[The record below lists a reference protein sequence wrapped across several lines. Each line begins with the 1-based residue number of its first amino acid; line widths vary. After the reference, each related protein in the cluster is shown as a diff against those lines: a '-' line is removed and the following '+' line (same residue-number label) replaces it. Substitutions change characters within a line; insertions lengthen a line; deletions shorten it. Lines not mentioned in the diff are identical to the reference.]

1 LLAGGGIEAPARGK
15 RAAGHRTGEDGLL
28 TRTRVLLAAAGVA
41 ALLAGAGLT
50 RAIAGPPDT
59 RTISLRNIHTDE
71 TLTVEYMRR
80 GQHVAEAMKQINW
93 IMRDWRKDETTRI
106 DPELIDLL
114 WEVHS
119 ELGSKAPINII
130 SAFRSRATNDML
142 RKTVGGQAAESRHI
156 LGQAADVQFPDI
168 PLKQLRYS
176 ALIRERGGVGYYP
189 TSGTPF
195 VHIDTDRVR
204 SWPRLPRH
212 ELALLFRNG
221 TTKHLPTDGEPITP
235 EDVKK
240 ARQGHA
246 ELAQEMAEYHAL
258 RQRPRDTTLVASA
271 GTPRPQ
277 PAARAPQAS
286 SSVAM
291 LAPPPPKLVSEPRP
305 AERPSASDRRELAAL
320 ASMAAMPQLV
330 SGPTPAVRPRPVAT
344 TAMPP
349 GATAAEPT
357 LQLASLGGDSAQ
369 PGAAPA
375 AEPRIDGRFDWGS
388 AWLQAPAYDEEH
400 PDEDSYR
407 PFPITPFLTDN
418 ASPDN
423 RSFTGGATES
433 LDQVAGLLWDRQFD
447 GEAAALAAVR
457 TVATAR

>member
-1 LLAGGGIEAPARGK
+1 M
-15 RAAGHRTGEDGLL
+15 
-28 TRTRVLLAAAGVA
+28 LLAAAGAA
-41 ALLAGAGLT
+41 ALLAGAALT
-50 RAIAGPPDT
+50 RATAAPPDT

-80 GQHVAEAMKQINW
+80 GRHVPEAMKQINW
-93 IMRDWRKDETTRI
+93 IMRDWRKDETTRM
-106 DPELIDLL
+106 DPELIDLI
-114 WEVHS
+114 WEVHN
-119 ELGSKAPINII
+119 ELGSKEAINII

-156 LGQAADVQFPDI
+156 SGQAADVQFPDV

-204 SWPRLPRH
+204 AWPRLPRH
-212 ELALLFRNG
+212 ELALLFPSGR
-221 TTKHLPTDGEPITP
+221 TQHVPTDGEPITP

-240 ARQGHA
+240 ARQSYAG
-246 ELAQEMAEYHAL
+246 LAQEMAEYHAL
-258 RQRPRDTTLVASA
+258 RQRPHETTLVASA
-271 GTPRPQ
+271 GAPRPQ
-277 PAARAPQAS
+277 PAARAPQA

-305 AERPSASDRRELAAL
+305 ADRPSASDRRELAAL
-320 ASMAAMPQLV
+320 ATMASMPQLV

-344 TAMPP
+344 TAPPP
-349 GATAAEPT
+349 GTPIAEPT
-357 LQLASLGGDSAQ
+357 LQLASLGGDSVQ
-369 PGAAPA
+369 PGASPA
-375 AEPRIDGRFDWGS
+375 AEPRIQGRFDWGS

-407 PFPITPFLTDN
+407 PFPITPFLTDT

-423 RSFTGGATES
+423 RSFT
-433 LDQVAGLLWDRQFD
+433 AGTAPPEPLSRIANLLWDGQFN

-457 TVATAR
+457 TVTTAAR